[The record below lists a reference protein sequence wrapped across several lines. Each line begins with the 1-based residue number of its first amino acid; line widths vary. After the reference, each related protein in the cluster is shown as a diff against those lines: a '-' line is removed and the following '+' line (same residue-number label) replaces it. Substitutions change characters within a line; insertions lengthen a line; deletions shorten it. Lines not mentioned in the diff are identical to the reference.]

1 VWAVQDPF
9 HVALSMRAF
18 YLLLLCVS
26 AYTGVMLF
34 FAPVYM
40 LVDHPGVTCGIAV
53 EGEWPSFHEAFAFSL
68 QTLTTIGYGIPNG
81 GNFFNKACG
90 SILIVVYFEAIVF
103 ILLNATIIGIVFSRI
118 SVANKR
124 ASQIIFSDKAAIR
137 CVRNRFYFMFQVGE
151 ASFFDYHPIVEAHIR
166 VYGVLHE
173 EARTHA
179 SAAETR
185 DMAET
190 SETEPTVER
199 AFFQTRVMRLTNPND
214 ELGGMLFLATPQVV
228 SHRIDLWSPMFP
240 AAARKTTTDDL
251 HDGSAYLPGPR
262 LP

>member
-1 VWAVQDPF
+1 
-9 HVALSMRAF
+9 MRAF

-34 FAPVYM
+34 FAPIYM

-53 EGEWPSFHEAFAFSL
+53 EGEWPSFHEAFLFSL

-90 SILIVVYFEAIVF
+90 PILIVVYFEAIVF

-137 CVRNRFYFMFQVGE
+137 CVRNRFYFMFQVGA
-151 ASFFDYHPIVEAHIR
+151 AS
-166 VYGVLHE
+166 L
-173 EARTHA
+173 
-179 SAAETR
+179 
-185 DMAET
+185 
-190 SETEPTVER
+190 
-199 AFFQTRVMRLTNPND
+199 L
-214 ELGGMLFLATPQVV
+214 
-228 SHRIDLWSPMFP
+228 
-240 AAARKTTTDDL
+240 
-251 HDGSAYLPGPR
+251 
-262 LP
+262 